1 MSEPAS
7 SLPKP
12 SYHNNPTEPKLK
24 LPPGSCDA
32 HFHVFGPKA
41 KFPFDAKAPYTPA
54 DAPKDVLVDRHMFLG
69 IERGVVVQSAAHGF
83 DNSASADLLADKK
96 GSYVGVALV
105 PANADMSELKK
116 LDAQGFR
123 GVRFNYVQHLGGG
136 PALAEVMKLSS
147 KLASLN
153 WHLQLHLEISMIV
166 QMSTEL
172 KFSPVP
178 VVIDHMGR
186 VDASR
191 GLDQPG
197 FTHLLKLMED
207 KRFWV
212 KVSGLERASRQGAPY
227 SDAVPFAR
235 KLVAEFGDRT
245 VWGSDWPHPNLD
257 AIPDD
262 GKLVDLIGE
271 FADEKQRQ
279 ALLVDNPLKL
289 YKFTS

>member
-1 MSEPAS
+1 MSD
-7 SLPKP
+7 PKP

-24 LPPGSCDA
+24 LPAGAADC

-41 KFPFDAKAPYTPA
+41 KFPLDAKSPYTPA
-54 DAPKDVLVDRHMFLG
+54 DAPKEVLFDRHMFLG
-69 IERGVVVQSAAHGF
+69 IERGVVVQSAVHGF
-83 DNSASADLLADKK
+83 DHSAAADLLAEKK
-96 GSYVGVALV
+96 GSYVGVALA
-105 PANADMSELKK
+105 PANTDMSELKK
-116 LDAQGFR
+116 LNEQGFR
-123 GVRFNYVQHLGGG
+123 GVRFNFVQHLGGG
-136 PALAEVMKLSS
+136 PALADVLKLSS

-153 WHLQLHLEISMIV
+153 WHLQLHLEPSMIV
-166 QMSTEL
+166 KMSTEL

-186 VDASR
+186 IDASR
-191 GLDQPG
+191 GLDQSG

-227 SDAVPFAR
+227 HDALPFAR
-235 KLVAEFGDRT
+235 KLVAEFGDRC

-262 GKLVDLIGE
+262 GTLVDLIGE

-279 ALLVDNPLKL
+279 ALLVDNPQKL
-289 YKFTS
+289 YKFGS

>member
-1 MSEPAS
+1 MSE
-7 SLPKP
+7 PKP

-24 LPPGSCDA
+24 LPPLACDA
-32 HFHVFGPKA
+32 HFHVFGPKD
-41 KFPFDAKAPYTPA
+41 KFPFAEKRTYTPA
-54 DAPKDVLVDRHMFLG
+54 DAPKEVLIDRHMFLG

-83 DNSASADLLADKK
+83 DNSAAADLLAEKK
-96 GSYVGVALV
+96 GSYFGVALV
-105 PANADMSELKK
+105 PTNVDMAELKR

-123 GVRFNYVQHLGGG
+123 GVRFNYVKHLGGG
-136 PALAEVMKLSS
+136 PPLAEVMKLAG
-147 KLASLN
+147 KLASLG
-153 WHLQLHLEISMIV
+153 WHLQLHLESSMIL
-166 QMSTEL
+166 QMTTEL

-186 VDASR
+186 PDASQ
-191 GLDQPG
+191 GLDQSG
-197 FTHLLKLMED
+197 FVNLLKLMED

-235 KLVAEFGDRT
+235 KLVSEFGERT
-245 VWGSDWPHPNLD
+245 VWGSDWPHPNLA

-262 GKLVDLIGE
+262 GILVDLIGE
-271 FADEKQRQ
+271 FAPSEAQRQ
-279 ALLVDNPLKL
+279 ALLVDNPQKL

>member
-1 MSEPAS
+1 MSE
-7 SLPKP
+7 PKP

-41 KFPFDAKAPYTPA
+41 KFPFDEKAPYRPA
-54 DAPKDVLVDRHMFLG
+54 DAPKDVLIDRHMFLG

-83 DNSASADLLADKK
+83 DNSAAADLLADRK
-96 GSYVGVALV
+96 GSYVGVALAPV
-105 PANADMSELKK
+105 NVDMSKLKQ
-116 LDAQGFR
+116 LHEQGFR
-123 GVRFNYVQHLGGG
+123 GLRFNYFQQLGSG
-136 PALAEVMKLSS
+136 PPIGEVMKLSA
-147 KLASLN
+147 KLASLG
-153 WHLQLHLEISMIV
+153 WHLQLYLDCSMISN
-166 QMSTEL
+166 MATEL
-172 KFSPVP
+172 KFSAVP

-191 GLDQPG
+191 GLDQTG
-197 FTHLLKLMED
+197 FVNLLKLLED

-212 KVSGLERASRQGAPY
+212 KVSGLERASRVGAPY
-227 SDAVPFAR
+227 NDAVPFAR
-235 KLVAEFGDRT
+235 RLVAECGERC

-262 GKLVDLIGE
+262 GLLVDLIAE
-271 FADEKQRQ
+271 FTDEKQRQ
-279 ALLVDNPLKL
+279 ALLVDNPMKL

>member
-1 MSEPAS
+1 MSDPAS
-7 SLPKP
+7 SSPKP

-24 LPPGSCDA
+24 LPPGAADC

-54 DAPKDVLVDRHMFLG
+54 DAPKDVLIDRHMFLG
-69 IERGVVVQSAAHGF
+69 IEHGVVVQSAAHGF
-83 DNSASADLLADKK
+83 DNSAAADLLAEKK

-105 PANADMSELKK
+105 PVNVDMSELKK
-116 LDAQGFR
+116 LHEQGFR

-136 PALAEVMKLSS
+136 PPLADVMKLSS
-147 KLASLN
+147 KLAALG
-153 WHLQLHLEISMIV
+153 WHLQIHLDAPKIV

-172 KFSPVP
+172 KFSAVP

-186 VDASR
+186 LDASQ

-197 FTHLLKLMED
+197 FTHLLKLLED

-212 KVSGLERASRQGAPY
+212 KVSGLERVSRQGSPY
-227 SDAVPFAR
+227 ADAVPFAR
-235 KLVAEFGDRT
+235 RLVTEVGERC
-245 VWGSDWPHPNLD
+245 VWGSDWPHPNLP

-262 GKLVDLIGE
+262 GQLVDLIGE
-271 FADEKQRQ
+271 YTNEAQRQ

>member
-1 MSEPAS
+1 LSE
-7 SLPKP
+7 PKP

-24 LPPGSCDA
+24 LPPGATDC

-41 KFPFDAKAPYTPA
+41 KFPFDPKAPFTPA
-54 DAPKDVLVDRHMFLG
+54 DAPKDVLIDRHLFLS
-69 IERGVVVQSAAHGF
+69 IERGVVVQSVAHGF
-83 DNSASADLLADKK
+83 DNSAAAELLAEKK
-96 GSYVGVALV
+96 GSYVGVALAPV
-105 PANADMSELKK
+105 NADMAELKK
-116 LDAQGFR
+116 LHEQGFR
-123 GVRFNYVQHLGGG
+123 GLRFNFVQALGGG
-136 PALAEVMKLSS
+136 PALADVMKLST

-153 WHLQLHLEISMIV
+153 WHLQLHIEPGMIV
-166 QMSTEL
+166 KMTPEL
-172 KFSPVP
+172 KLSPVP

-186 VDASR
+186 IDASR
-191 GLDQPG
+191 GLDDPG
-197 FTHLLKLMED
+197 FGNLLKLMED

-235 KLVAEFGDRT
+235 KLVASFGER
-245 VWGSDWPHPNLD
+245 VLWGSDWPHPNLD

-279 ALLVDNPLKL
+279 ALLVDNPMRL

>member
-1 MSEPAS
+1 MSE
-7 SLPKP
+7 PKP

-24 LPPGSCDA
+24 LPSLACDA
-32 HFHVFGPKA
+32 HFHVFGPKD
-41 KFPFDAKAPYTPA
+41 KFPFAEKRTYTPA
-54 DAPKDVLVDRHMFLG
+54 DAPKEVLIDRHMFLG

-83 DNSASADLLADKK
+83 DNSAAADLLGEKK
-96 GSYVGVALV
+96 GSYFGVALV
-105 PANADMSELKK
+105 PTNVDMAELKR

-123 GVRFNYVQHLGGG
+123 GVRFNYVKHLGGG
-136 PALAEVMKLSS
+136 PPLAEVMKLAG
-147 KLASLN
+147 KLASLG
-153 WHLQLHLEISMIV
+153 WHLQLHLESSMIL
-166 QMSTEL
+166 QMTTEL

-186 VDASR
+186 PDASQ
-191 GLDQPG
+191 GLDQSG
-197 FTHLLKLMED
+197 FVNLLKLMED

-235 KLVAEFGDRT
+235 KLVSEFGERT
-245 VWGSDWPHPNLD
+245 VWGSDWPHPNLA

-262 GKLVDLIGE
+262 GILIDLIGE
-271 FADEKQRQ
+271 FAPSEAQRQ
-279 ALLVDNPLKL
+279 ALLVDNPQKL